1 MPDNFPNNNP
11 NNFNQNPPS
20 NYNQP
25 QYQGQNLASQNYP
38 NPTIINTNQKFPPP
52 NQSQYNNLQPNI
64 PNQNYNPQQPISRS
78 FSPSQLNQLKNL
90 RQQASPQP
98 SFQPNNYNQIPQ
110 NQQFPNPQYNK
121 PNPQFN
127 QQPIYNQPLNADFGI
142 SFGQSPVTPEIP
154 TQASDSKFDI
164 KSKFGGLA
172 GIWQKLRLF
181 VFGLLALALIAGIGY
196 GAWTF
201 LPKPNLGGVQTL
213 DKIAATIA
221 APASLSQGTVG
232 KWTIKIRNDQNFAID
247 DVQLELKYDQD
258 FQTTNFPNYKP
269 VNNTN
274 NLFSI
279 GKLDQFGVGT
289 QDAVVDI
296 EGFLNA
302 QVDIETAMSGTLSF
316 YTIKENGTKS
326 QQKSELP
333 VAVSRTKVTSPDVQ
347 LTVTPSVGQVQN
359 GGEAEFVIKVK
370 NTKDAD
376 YQDLRLRLFYPA
388 GNIFNYGS
396 SQFTASNTS
405 QKITTPND
413 GDDTWYIS
421 RLAGLSEQTLSVKGK
436 VAVKSEQKVPLK
448 VTLSKRSNG
457 GEYKDLKT
465 AIKDILVTN
474 QPVVINTSFEKAG
487 NNFSAGET
495 LKVNIDYFNQSQDT
509 LKNVEILGFVNDKS
523 NLLDLS
529 TIAFTGGNRAFI
541 NNSQI
546 QWTGNNTPQ
555 LVSLAPQQKGQ
566 LSYSID
572 VKSNVINS
580 RKTQGEYIITPQ
592 VQIKAINLQEIV
604 AAGEEYKM
612 NSSLR
617 FSQADTQEVPI
628 PNNTNTNRKRYKL
641 AWSFTSEQNQIDN
654 IAIKTRTSLPPTA
667 FIKNSIKK
675 PAGSELT
682 YNSSNGEILFK
693 LDKIASYTGIDEK
706 KPELVVSFEFEID
719 QQATN
724 LIEAPNL
731 SAQDNFTGE
740 FFNIIGKASETR
752 N

>member
-1 MPDNFPNNNP
+1 MPDNLQNNNP
-11 NNFNQNPPS
+11 SNFNPNPQT
-20 NYNQP
+20 NYNPQP
-25 QYQGQNLASQNYP
+25 YQGQTPANPNYP
-38 NPTIINTNQKFPPP
+38 NPTVINPSPNFLNQTQYNQQQP
-52 NQSQYNNLQPNI
+52 NQA
-64 PNQNYNPQQPISRS
+64 QNYSSPPLRS

-90 RQQASPQP
+90 RQQDSPQ
-98 SFQPNNYNQIPQ
+98 SNFQQNNYNQNPQ
-110 NQQFPNPQYNK
+110 YQQYQNPQYAQSNQQFNPQPVYS
-121 PNPQFN
+121 
-127 QQPIYNQPLNADFGI
+127 QPLNADFGI
-142 SFGQSPVTPEIP
+142 SFGQPPVAEVAT
-154 TQASDSKFDI
+154 DI
-164 KSKFGGLA
+164 KQKSTSKLEIKGKFA
-172 GIWQKLRLF
+172 AIWQKLRLF
-181 VFGLLALALIAGIGY
+181 AFGLIALALIAGIGY

-201 LPKPNLGGVQTL
+201 IPKPNLSSVQNL
-213 DKIAATIA
+213 DKITATIA

-232 KWTIKIRNDQNFAID
+232 KWTIKIRNDQAFAID

-258 FQTTNFPNYKP
+258 FQSTNFPNYKP

-302 QVDIETAMSGTLSF
+302 QVDIETTMSGTLSF
-316 YTIKENGTKS
+316 YTIKENGSKS
-326 QQKSELP
+326 EQKSEFP
-333 VAVSRTKVTSPDVQ
+333 VTVSKTKVTSPDVQ
-347 LTVTPSVGQVQN
+347 LTVTPTVGQVQN

-370 NTKDAD
+370 NTKEAD

-388 GNIFNYGS
+388 GNIFSYGS

-405 QKITTPND
+405 QKITNPND

-448 VTLSKRSNG
+448 VTLSKRSNAG
-457 GEYKDLKT
+457 DYKDLKT

-474 QPVVINTSFEKAG
+474 QPVVINTSFEKGG
-487 NNFSAGET
+487 NTFSSGET

-572 VKSNVINS
+572 VKSNIINS
-580 RKTQGEYIITPQ
+580 RKTQGEYVITPQ

-617 FSQADTQEVPI
+617 FSQADTQEVLI

-641 AWSFTSEQNQIDN
+641 AWTFSNEQNQIDN
-654 IAIKTRTSLPPTA
+654 ISIKTRTSLPPTA

-675 PAGSELT
+675 PAGSDLT
-682 YNSSNGEILFK
+682 YNPSNGEILFK
-693 LDKIASYTGIDEK
+693 LDKITSYTGIDEK

-719 QQATN
+719 QQSTN
-724 LIEAPNL
+724 LIDAPIL

-740 FFNIIGKASETR
+740 FFNITGKASETR

>member
-1 MPDNFPNNNP
+1 MPDNNTNNNP
-11 NNFNQNPPS
+11 NNYNPNPPS
-20 NYNQP
+20 GYPPNPQFSPNQP
-25 QYQGQNLASQNYP
+25 QYQGSNRPVQNYP
-38 NPTIINTNQKFPPP
+38 NPTIINP
-52 NQSQYNNLQPNI
+52 NQGFN
-64 PNQNYNPQQPISRS
+64 NQNNQQPISKSQPTRS

-90 RQQASPQP
+90 RQQNNPQP
-98 SFQPNNYNQIPQ
+98 NFQPHNYNQNY
-110 NQQFPNPQYNK
+110 NQNPQYNNQSQYSQPNQQ
-121 PNPQFN
+121 PNPQ
-127 QQPIYNQPLNADFGI
+127 PVYNQPLNADFRI
-142 SFGQSPVTPEIP
+142 SFAQPAIQESDQPSPKNKFKLGLGNNIKGLW
-154 TQASDSKFDI
+154 SKI
-164 KSKFGGLA
+164 
-172 GIWQKLRLF
+172 RLF
-181 VFGLLALALIAGIGY
+181 VFGLIAVSLVAGIGF
-196 GAWTF
+196 AIWAF
-201 LPKPNLGGVQTL
+201 VPKPNFNNVQTL
-213 DKIAATIA
+213 DKITATIT

-232 KWTIKIRNDQNFAID
+232 KWAIKIRNDQAFAID

-258 FQTTNFPNYKP
+258 FQSTNFPNYKP
-269 VNNTN
+269 VKSTN

-302 QVDIETAMSGTLSF
+302 QVDIETTMSGKLSF

-326 QQKSELP
+326 EQKSELP
-333 VAVSRTKVTSPDVQ
+333 VLASRTKVTSPDVQ
-347 LTVTPSVGQVQN
+347 LTVTPTVGQVQN

-370 NTKDAD
+370 NTKEAD

-388 GNIFNYGS
+388 GNIFSYGS

-448 VTLSKRSNG
+448 VTLSKQSTAG
-457 GEYKDLKT
+457 DYKDLKT

-474 QPVVINTSFEKAG
+474 QPVVINTSFEKG
-487 NNFSAGET
+487 GSTFSSGET

-523 NLLDLS
+523 NLLDLAS
-529 TIAFTGGNRAFI
+529 ISFSGGNRAFI
-541 NNSQI
+541 SNSQI

-566 LSYSID
+566 LSYSIN
-572 VKSNVINS
+572 VKNNIIDPK
-580 RKTQGEYIITPQ
+580 KTQGQYTITPQ
-592 VQIKAINLQEIV
+592 VQIKAINLQEII

-617 FSQADTQEVPI
+617 FSQNDTQEIPI

-641 AWSFTSEQNQIDN
+641 VWTFSNEQNQIDN
-654 IAIKTRTSLPPTA
+654 ITIKTRTSLPPTA
-667 FIKNSIKK
+667 FLKTSIKK

-682 YNSSNGEILFK
+682 YNPSNGEILFK
-693 LDKIASYTGIDEK
+693 LDKIVSYTGIDEK

-719 QQATN
+719 QQSTN
-724 LIEAPNL
+724 LIDAPTL

-740 FFNIIGKASETR
+740 FFNITGKPSETR